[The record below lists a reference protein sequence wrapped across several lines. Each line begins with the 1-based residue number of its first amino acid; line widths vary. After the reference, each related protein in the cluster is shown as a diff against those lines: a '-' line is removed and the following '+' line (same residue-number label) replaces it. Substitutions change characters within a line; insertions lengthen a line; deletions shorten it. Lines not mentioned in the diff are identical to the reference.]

1 MKLVFNKHNNK
12 KSMGLFDD
20 VKHTAQDKFEL
31 STVEKYLYLPYYCF
45 IDDGYNGREIGVFFD
60 VYSSFFDGDFDYE
73 YYIDKLMSKHLLHG
87 DFQIDELLDYCVS
100 GINKDHYTKLFIFLV
115 EGVFADGHVDQAEQ
129 RKIEV
134 LSKKLHIDEET
145 ASKIIDV
152 SMLKYT

>member
-60 VYSSFFDGDFDYE
+60 VYFSVLRLALLPRYELKHSFGHGKFFKV
-73 YYIDKLMSKHLLHG
+73 IDALARRHP
-87 DFQIDELLDYCVS
+87 
-100 GINKDHYTKLFIFLV
+100 FI
-115 EGVFADGHVDQAEQ
+115 
-129 RKIEV
+129 
-134 LSKKLHIDEET
+134 
-145 ASKIIDV
+145 
-152 SMLKYT
+152 